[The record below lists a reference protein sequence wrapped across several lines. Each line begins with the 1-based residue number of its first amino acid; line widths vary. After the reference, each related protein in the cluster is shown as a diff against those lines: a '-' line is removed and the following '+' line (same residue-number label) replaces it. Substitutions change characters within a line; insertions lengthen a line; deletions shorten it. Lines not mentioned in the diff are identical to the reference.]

1 MRDFTCLRQEEVVNA
16 VKGWNQEATN
26 DEENQSQINRSIL
39 DSFPDKFEVV

>member
-1 MRDFTCLRQEEVVNA
+1 MRDFTCLCQEEIVNT

-26 DEENQSQINRSIL
+26 DEEKQSQINRSIL